1 MGANRE
7 KKARKVRFEE
17 EEIECNT
24 VEMKENSESEAVRAS
39 VPVEDLMVMDASLN
53 EKRVEVLFDDGCN
66 TNVILRIC

>member
-7 KKARKVRFEE
+7 KKARKVRFED

-39 VPVEDLMVMDASLN
+39 VPVEDLMVMDASFN
-53 EKRVEVLFDDGCN
+53 EKELKYCLTMDVIRTLF
-66 TNVILRIC
+66 LRIS